1 VETQR
6 AAPTALVEN
15 VELDVSWDLF
25 AAYQVDRLQKNAYEA
40 FIEENASKQDGWP
53 PEMPVATTPIWGHV
67 RALSQRG
74 FFTIH
79 GTDVRPLEQQ
89 AKARNLEIVRQI
101 EIPDG
106 AHEPLRQLLK
116 DAGLDHYSM
125 FLDLEGLARALR
137 QRYGWT

>member
-1 VETQR
+1 
-6 AAPTALVEN
+6 
-15 VELDVSWDLF
+15 
-25 AAYQVDRLQKNAYEA
+25 
-40 FIEENASKQDGWP
+40 
-53 PEMPVATTPIWGHV
+53 MPVATTPIWGHV

-89 AKARNLEIVRQI
+89 AKARNLEKIVRQI
-101 EIPDG
+101 EIPYG

-125 FLDLEGLARALR
+125 FPDLEGLARALR